1 MRVYQF
7 VTGTLYKKGV
17 SPSRGDRSPIVK
29 QRMATKDAIKIPDF
43 IANPVTA
50 GREDRYETVM
60 IDVPKVLKS
69 WQMSLF
75 SYEWMLPDGRIKDV
89 GELPEKEQ
97 PKRAEIEDKI
107 SSGTP
112 LEMPILGIGLMDNI
126 EIGSGRATFLTL
138 AAHGVRAMPVHIPK
152 SNQSEFKAFIVKT

>member
-1 MRVYQF
+1 
-7 VTGTLYKKGV
+7 
-17 SPSRGDRSPIVK
+17 
-29 QRMATKDAIKIPDF
+29 MATKDAVKIPDF
-43 IANPVTA
+43 IANPVTT

-69 WQMSLF
+69 WQTSLF

-97 PKRAEIEDKI
+97 PKRAEVEGKI
-107 SSGTP
+107 SAGTA
-112 LEMPILGIGLMDNI
+112 LEMPILGIGLMENI

-138 AAHGVRAMPVHIPK
+138 AAHGVRTMPVHIPK
-152 SNQSEFKAFIVKT
+152 SNQSEFKAFIAKA